1 MATSNNAG
9 QTGQDVNYHKRIA
22 MGANLDGS
30 SLGGNGDSAPRRSAQ
45 KVDTTNRRPTRT
57 GGLQQASKK

>member
-9 QTGQDVNYHKRIA
+9 QTSQDVNYHKRIA

-30 SLGGNGDSAPRRSAQ
+30 SLGGGDSAPRSNTQ
-45 KVDTTNRRPTRT
+45 KVDTTNRRVTRT
-57 GGLQQASKK
+57 GGLSQASKK

>member
-30 SLGGNGDSAPRRSAQ
+30 SLGGGDSAPRRSAQ